1 MEIQLIEN
9 TCIITPLT
17 PKADFREWG
26 RLYEEFKKYSKY
38 KLGLDLSF
46 IEDCTFEF
54 IEALTDFSKSH
65 KIGLFNISSDVFAI
79 FNLMNLDKHA
89 ELFSSELDFFETS
102 HRIINRKFALI

>member
-17 PKADFREWG
+17 FKADLREWG
-26 RLYEEFKKYSKY
+26 RLNEELQRYKNF

-46 IEDCTFEF
+46 IQDCTFDF
-54 IEALTDFSKSH
+54 IEALSEFAKSN